1 MRFVHHR
8 PRAAALIAVPAL
20 LAAACGGG
28 GGGSG
33 SSSSSSAAVPA
44 TQGSIASQVPSS
56 IKGSPVQ
63 IAVDATYAPNEFVDP
78 GSGAIVGWDVD
89 FAKALCA
96 AMGLTCNIN
105 NVNFDDIIPQ
115 LTGTGKDS
123 QGNAYSVR
131 YQMGISSF
139 TPTAAREMAGI
150 DFITYYQAGEQWL
163 VKKGG
168 PSISSAADLCGHSVA
183 VETGTTEESDAW
195 GYLGK
200 KPGGA
205 AISGD
210 TDNCTAAGK
219 QDINVESF
227 TTQTEANTALISGR
241 ADFGWADSPIAAY
254 QVKLEN
260 GQLQLGGQPCS
271 VAPYGIAVS
280 HTSGLDNAVEAAVKY
295 LIDNGYYTKILQQ
308 WNVTNGAITSAN
320 VAINNNNSVGSS
332 CVPSY

>member
-1 MRFVHHR
+1 MIFRR
-8 PRAAALIAVPAL
+8 RSGPRMAALLAVPTL
-20 LAAACGGG
+20 MAAACGGG
-28 GGGSG
+28 
-33 SSSSSSAAVPA
+33 SSSSSSSSGQSLPGA
-44 TQGSIASQVPSS
+44 QSSISSQVPSS
-56 IKGSPVQ
+56 VKSSPVQ
-63 IAVDATYAPNEFVDP
+63 IAIDATYAPNEFVDP
-78 GSGAIVGWDVD
+78 STGAIVGWDVD

-96 AMGLTCNIN
+96 AMGITCNIN

-123 QGNAYSVR
+123 QGNAYAVR
-131 YQMGISSF
+131 YQMGVSSF
-139 TPTAAREMAGI
+139 TPTSAREMAGI
-150 DFITYYQAGEQWL
+150 DFVTYYRAGEQWL

-168 PSISSAADLCGHSVA
+168 PSISSAADMCGHSVA

-195 GYLGK
+195 GFMGK
-200 KPGGA
+200 KPGGT

-210 TDNCTAAGK
+210 TDNCTSAGK

-227 TTQTEANTALISGR
+227 TTQTEANSALLSGR
-241 ADFGWADSPIAAY
+241 AEIGWADSPIAAY

-260 GQLQLGGQPCS
+260 GQLQLSGQPCS
-271 VAPYGIAVS
+271 VAPYGVAVA
-280 HTSGLDNAVEAAVKY
+280 HTSGLDNALLAGVKY

-320 VAINNNNSVGSS
+320 VALNDNNSVGSS